1 MEVAAIDHIVLTV
14 TDLERTVGFYC
25 RALGMRKEVFGNGRV
40 ALRFGRQKINLHPAG
55 REFEPKARAPR
66 PGSADLCFVTAAPLE
81 QALAEVRACGIA
93 IEEGPVDRT
102 GAQGPVRSFY
112 FRDPDGN
119 LIEIASYRE
128 GV

>member
-14 TDLERTVGFYC
+14 TDLER
-25 RALGMRKEVFGNGRV
+25 
-40 ALRFGRQKINLHPAG
+40 
-55 REFEPKARAPR
+55 
-66 PGSADLCFVTAAPLE
+66 
-81 QALAEVRACGIA
+81 
-93 IEEGPVDRT
+93 VDRT
-102 GAQGPVRSFY
+102 GAQGPVRAFY